1 MYSVVNEPLLDN
13 SCRLN
18 GIWDPLVDSNLL
30 TAVAMKSVTALVNI
44 FQLNADNH
52 RVTSQNLYL
61 PGFCVSDDIFSFR
74 FSMVIMIG

>member
-18 GIWDPLVDSNLL
+18 GIWDSLVDSNLL
-30 TAVAMKSVTALVNI
+30 TAVVMKSITALVNI
-44 FQLNADNH
+44 FQLNADNY

-61 PGFCVSDDIFSFR
+61 PAFFVSDKIFSFR
-74 FSMVIMIG
+74 FSMVIMTG